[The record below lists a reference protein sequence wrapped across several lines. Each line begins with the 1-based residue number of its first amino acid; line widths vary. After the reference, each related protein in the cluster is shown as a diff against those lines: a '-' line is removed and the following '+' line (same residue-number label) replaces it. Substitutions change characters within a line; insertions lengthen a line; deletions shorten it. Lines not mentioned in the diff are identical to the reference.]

1 MAELTTVARPYA
13 EAAFRSAVEAGD
25 VAGYADK
32 LQLMGAAAANREAAS
47 VLGNPKVS
55 AREKAELLFSVAGG
69 NVPDTLKNLATTLID
84 NQRATLLPF
93 ISEHFERLQRDHEGV
108 VKAVITSA
116 FALSD
121 ADKAS
126 LVDGLAKKY
135 GKKVDAEVRVDAS
148 LIGGARIQVGDDV
161 IHASVRDTLDKMA
174 IALAH

>member
-13 EAAFRSAVEAGD
+13 EAVFRSAVEAKD
-25 VAGYADK
+25 VAGFAGK
-32 LQLMGAAAANREAAS
+32 LQLLGAAAATREAAS

-55 AREKAELLFSVAGG
+55 AKEKAELLFSVAGG
-69 NVPDTLKNLATTLID
+69 NVPDALKNLATTLID

-93 ISEHFERLQRDHEGV
+93 INEHFARLQRDHEGV
-108 VKAVITSA
+108 VKAIITSA
-116 FALSD
+116 FALGD

-126 LVDGLAKKY
+126 LIDGLAKKY
-135 GKKVDAEVRVDAS
+135 GKKVDAEIRVDAS

>member
-13 EAAFRSAVEAGD
+13 EAAFRAAVEAKD
-25 VAGYADK
+25 VSGFAGK
-32 LQLMGAAAANREAAS
+32 LALMGAGAATREAAS

-55 AREKAELLFSVAGG
+55 AKEKADLLFAVAGG
-69 NVPDTLKNLATTLID
+69 NVPDVLKNLATALIES
-84 NQRATLLPF
+84 QRAVLLPF
-93 ISEHFERLQRDHEGV
+93 ISEHYERLQRDHEGV
-108 VKAVITSA
+108 IKAVITSA

-135 GKKVDAEVRVDAS
+135 GKRVDAEVKVDAS
-148 LIGGARIQVGDDV
+148 LIGGARVQVGDDV

-174 IALAH
+174 VALAA

>member
-13 EAAFRSAVEAGD
+13 EAAFRAAVEAKD
-25 VAGYADK
+25 VAGFSAK
-32 LQLMGAAAANREAAS
+32 LKQLGAVAGTRDAAS
-47 VLGNPKVS
+47 LLGNPKVS
-55 AREKAELLFSVAGG
+55 TKEKADVLFSVSGG
-69 NVPDTLKNLATTLID
+69 NVPDTLQNLTNSLID

-126 LVDGLAKKY
+126 LVEGLSKKY
-135 GKKVDAEVRVDAS
+135 GKRVEAEVAVDAS
-148 LIGGARIQVGDDV
+148 LIGGARVQVGDDV

-174 IALAH
+174 ASLA

>member
-13 EAAFRSAVEAGD
+13 EAAFRASVEAGE
-25 VAGYADK
+25 VSGYGDK
-32 LQLMGAAAANREAAS
+32 LQLLGAAAANREAAS
-47 VLGNPKVS
+47 LLGNPKVS
-55 AREKAELLFSVAGG
+55 ADEKAELLFSVAGG
-69 NVPDTLKNLATTLID
+69 NVPESLKNLTQTLIE

-93 ISEHFERLQRDHEGV
+93 ISEHFARLQREHDGV

-116 FALSD
+116 FEMND

-126 LVDGLAKKY
+126 LIDGLAKKY
-135 GKKVDAEVRVDAS
+135 GKRVEAQVIVDAS

-174 IALAH
+174 IALAQ

>member
-13 EAAFRSAVEAGD
+13 EAAFRSAVEAKD
-25 VAGYADK
+25 IAGYADK
-32 LQLMGAAAANREAAS
+32 LQLMGVAAATREAAS

-55 AREKAELLFSVAGG
+55 GKEKGELLFAVAGG
-69 NVPDTLKNLATTLID
+69 NVPDALKNLATTLID

-93 ISEHFERLQRDHEGV
+93 ISEHFARLRRDHEGV

-126 LVDGLAKKY
+126 LVDGLVKKY

>member
-1 MAELTTVARPYA
+1 MAELTTIARPYA

-25 VAGYADK
+25 LAGYADR
-32 LQLMGAAAANREAAS
+32 LQSMGVAAATRDAAS

-55 AREKAELLFSVAGG
+55 APEKAELLFSVAGG
-69 NVPDTLKNLATTLID
+69 NVPETLKNLVSTLVE

-93 ISEHFERLQRDHEGV
+93 ISEHFERLQREHDGV

-116 FALSD
+116 FALNE
-121 ADKAS
+121 ADKGA
-126 LVDGLAKKY
+126 LMDGLARKY
-135 GKKVDAEVRVDAS
+135 GKKVDAEIRVDAS

-174 IALAH
+174 ILLAH